1 MSKILTVFGAT
12 GNQGGSLINYVV
24 NSSKLSKIYK
34 LRGVTRDVSKPAA
47 LALKE
52 KGVEVVKGDMDDRGS
67 LDKAVAGSYA
77 VFAVTN
83 FWEKVSADIEIAQG
97 KAMADAAV
105 AAGATLLI
113 WCSLPNV
120 TKMSEGKLTK
130 AHHFDS
136 KAAVETYI
144 RGLPIKSAFFMAGF
158 FMQNMQTMFKPKPNA
173 AGVLE
178 LEAAWN
184 IDTPLPMIDITD
196 TGKYVAPILL
206 DPEKY
211 NGKIFT
217 SATAYYSSQQLL
229 DTWKEVTGRKVN
241 FVKTSGEKMT
251 SLPPELQNMMKDLA
265 GLATDYSLFGPTG
278 PKGLEWTLAQ
288 MEEAPTSLEG
298 FVRANEPWFGED

>member
-1 MSKILTVFGAT
+1 
-12 GNQGGSLINYVV
+12 
-24 NSSKLSKIYK
+24 
-34 LRGVTRDVSKPAA
+34 
-47 LALKE
+47 
-52 KGVEVVKGDMDDRGS
+52 
-67 LDKAVAGSYA
+67 
-77 VFAVTN
+77 
-83 FWEKVSADIEIAQG
+83 
-97 KAMADAAV
+97 
-105 AAGATLLI
+105 
-113 WCSLPNV
+113 
-120 TKMSEGKLTK
+120 
-130 AHHFDS
+130 
-136 KAAVETYI
+136 
-144 RGLPIKSAFFMAGF
+144 
-158 FMQNMQTMFKPKPNA
+158 MQNA